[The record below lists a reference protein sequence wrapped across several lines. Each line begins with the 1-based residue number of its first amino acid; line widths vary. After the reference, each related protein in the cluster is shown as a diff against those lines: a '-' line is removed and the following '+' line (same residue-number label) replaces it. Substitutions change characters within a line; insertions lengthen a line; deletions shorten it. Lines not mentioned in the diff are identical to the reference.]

1 MRLSKIHLTTAS
13 ALALAFVVFSC
24 KSNLSEAEKLD
35 LKKVPLQTVDSMF
48 FVQSEN
54 GRLKMRVESPRM
66 EVYEYDTLSYDLFP
80 QGFHVYAYA
89 EDGVLETTIVAK
101 KARHDKYP
109 GQSKDELWSAF
120 GDVVIRNIVKQE
132 TMETDTLYWD
142 SKTREIWT
150 DCYIKLSSPSGY
162 MQGIG
167 MRSDEM
173 ARNAILHKPFDNE
186 FLLDNDSTKVVIDS
200 VNFIGPLLKK

>member
-1 MRLSKIHLTTAS
+1 MNICKILSTTAS
-13 ALALAFVVFSC
+13 ALALAFVVYSC

-35 LKKVPLQTVDSMF
+35 LNVIPIQTVDDMF
-48 FVQSEN
+48 FLKSEN
-54 GRLKMRVESPRM
+54 GRLEMRVESPRM
-66 EVYEYDTLSYDLFP
+66 EAYEHDTLSYDLFP
-80 QGFHVYAYA
+80 QGIRVFAYDEEGA
-89 EDGVLETTIVAK
+89 LETTIVAR

-109 GQSKDELWSAF
+109 RRKDNELWSVF
-120 GDVVIRNIVKQE
+120 GDVVIRNIKKKE

-142 SKTREIWT
+142 SATREIWT

-162 MQGIG
+162 MQGYG

-173 ARNAILHKPFDNE
+173 ARNAILHNPFDNE
-186 FLLDNDSTKVVIDS
+186 FVLDNDSTKVVIDT